1 MARPKNEYEIVQ
13 VDAWGG
19 NKIWYYN
26 ETFTLCT
33 FESSAMNEKRLFL
46 RKLKELGITFRKGTI
61 RVEGWDEIEIQE
73 RKTGRPL
80 FLMRMTELPF

>member
-13 VDAWGG
+13 VDAWGED
-19 NKIWYYN
+19 NIWTYN

-33 FESSAMNEKRLFL
+33 FKSSAMDEKRLFL
-46 RKLKELGITFRKGTI
+46 RKLKKLGITFRKGTI
-61 RVEGWDEIEIQE
+61 RVDDCDEIEVQE

-80 FLMRMTELPF
+80 FMMRMTELPF